1 MSTAAAGTAPARKC
15 SKCQKETDA
24 SDDGGGNSDAAA
36 AAVALCN
43 DCKDSLEATTTTTA
57 TTTTATPAATV
68 TGMATTTATQQQS
81 KSEELITMEID
92 TDLTTTET
100 LDDDLE
106 EKDDTTKHE
115 ERNKKREEAS
125 QGAREAQKARPASP
139 AETELAATAASD
151 VKMAAEL
158 TTPTASPAPPRTTPA
173 GKVTRQNLNGARS
186 PTVMKRLRKSTR
198 STRFKSKLTGRAGGA
213 GASGGGATN
222 NGATNGGH
230 NGQGSVTGTTP
241 KASGKAGGGAGGAGG
256 ARNRRTLFKRPAQ
269 KTPRVQACTRFVKS
283 LFYKGSY
290 MQIGDIVSIVDSE
303 QNVYYAQIRGLLV
316 DAYCEKSA
324 FLTWLIPTQDSPDPK
339 EGFDPATYLI
349 GKSVR
354 DAPRLRPSLE
364 GIPASYFRILKGL
377 PLIVTL
383 LPSHEEVSP
392 YLVLIPTKT
401 NCFSSPTLC
410 RSR

>member
-1 MSTAAAGTAPARKC
+1 
-15 SKCQKETDA
+15 
-24 SDDGGGNSDAAA
+24 
-36 AAVALCN
+36 
-43 DCKDSLEATTTTTA
+43 
-57 TTTTATPAATV
+57 
-68 TGMATTTATQQQS
+68 
-81 KSEELITMEID
+81 MEID

-115 ERNKKREEAS
+115 ERDKRREEAS
-125 QGAREAQKARPASP
+125 QTALEVHEARPALS
-139 AETELAATAASD
+139 AETEPAATAASD

-158 TTPTASPAPPRTTPA
+158 TTPTASPAPPPQRTTPA

-198 STRFKSKLTGRAGGA
+198 STRFKSKLTGRAAGAGGA
-213 GASGGGATN
+213 ATN

-241 KASGKAGGGAGGAGG
+241 KASGKAGGGAGGGAGG

-303 QNVYYAQIRGLLV
+303 QYVYYAQIRGLLV

-349 GKSVR
+349 G
-354 DAPRLRPSLE
+354 
-364 GIPASYFRILKGL
+364 
-377 PLIVTL
+377 
-383 LPSHEEVSP
+383 
-392 YLVLIPTKT
+392 
-401 NCFSSPTLC
+401 
-410 RSR
+410 